1 MGISGS
7 GESNYD
13 ICLSDYLNCS
23 KQSWRIFR
31 IVDFSEEKYNNENVL
46 DRNDITEEGVQSDG
60 KEKYRLG

>member
-13 ICLSDYLNCS
+13 ICLSDWVKCS
-23 KQSWRIFR
+23 KQSWRIIR

-60 KEKYRLG
+60 KEEYRLG